1 LEGTRVRQV
10 AQRSGSASKKRQT
23 GVITTNY
30 KKRKTNH
37 ATTTEPFLSLA
48 FLINYLPS
56 VLNTDSRLEDTQCGL
71 HPSRRT
77 GDQFIITDRK
87 SFEKNQ
93 QIL

>member
-1 LEGTRVRQV
+1 VRQV

-56 VLNTDSRLEDTQCGL
+56 VYTDSRLEDTQCGL

-77 GDQFIITDRK
+77 RDQFIITDRK